1 MSFFRKIPF
10 FPFITKT
17 NDDILSAMIIRSRRA
32 VISATLVVL
41 AAVALAACG
50 AGPGATA
57 GRATVATAPAGTQY
71 VAPATVAA
79 SASPEAVAEPD
90 ATPVSAPAPDI
101 VNEDGATLE
110 TRFNPPAGYER
121 VPAEAGSFAEYL
133 RKLPLKPHG
142 SAVKYFDGG
151 EKPDGSYIAVVD
163 MDIGTSDLQQ
173 CADTV
178 LRLYSE
184 YLYGIGAHERISF
197 HFVSGFLFEWDK
209 WRQGYRV
216 KVEGNVVTWVHSA
229 EAGSGKKAFD
239 AYLKKLYTYAS
250 TRSMAHSDLKR
261 VEPRELAIGDMF
273 IKGGSPGHVVLVA
286 DMAVQKD
293 TGRKCFML
301 LQGYMPAQ
309 DAQILRNLDEPGISP
324 WVMLPEAP
332 EGEFITPEYAF
343 TWDQAMRFKR

>member
-1 MSFFRKIPF
+1 M
-10 FPFITKT
+10 
-17 NDDILSAMIIRSRRA
+17 MICSRRA
-32 VISATLVVL
+32 VIAVTLAAI

-50 AGPGATA
+50 TPPGDTGGNSAA
-57 GRATVATAPAGTQY
+57 VPVPSKTQY

-79 SASPEAVAEPD
+79 PASPEATKEPE
-90 ATPVSAPAPDI
+90 ATPASVPAPVI

-110 TRFNPPAGYER
+110 ARFNPPAGFER
-121 VPAEAGSFAEYL
+121 VPAEAGSFAAYL

-142 SAVKYFDGG
+142 SAVKYYDGG
-151 EKPDGSYIAVVD
+151 EKPGGSYIAVVD
-163 MDIGTSDLQQ
+163 MDIGTRDLQQ

-184 YLYGIGAHERISF
+184 YLYGIGAHDRISF
-197 HFVSGFLFEWDK
+197 HFVSGFLFTWDK

-216 KVEGNVVTWVHSA
+216 DVEGNDVEWVRSA
-229 EAGSGKKAFD
+229 GADSGKKAFD

-250 TRSMAHSDLKR
+250 TRSMAHSDLTR

-273 IKGGSPGHVVLVA
+273 IKGGSPGHVVLVV
-286 DMAVQKD
+286 DMAEEKD

-309 DAQILRNLDEPGISP
+309 DAQILKNLDEPAISP
-324 WVMLPEAP
+324 WVTLPEAP
-332 EGEFITPEYAF
+332 EGDFITPEYAF